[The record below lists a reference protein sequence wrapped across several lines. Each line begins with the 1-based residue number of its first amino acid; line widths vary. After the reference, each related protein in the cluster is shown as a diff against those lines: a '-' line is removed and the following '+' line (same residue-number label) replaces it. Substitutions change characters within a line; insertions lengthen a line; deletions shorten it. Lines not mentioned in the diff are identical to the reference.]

1 MGPSRAGPRS
11 QGRARRRPGHRQD
24 GGVTSFGRLADL
36 DDDDLRAAYA
46 PPRLPWLRL
55 NFVSTV
61 DGAAAGRDGT
71 SRSINNAADQRVFSA
86 LRDQAHVVIA
96 GAGTIRA
103 EGYRPNPKPLVVV
116 TRSGEIPPTLL
127 EGDTGRVYV
136 ATGSAAP
143 GLAGARSVL
152 GDRVLVL
159 GDDGPDLVALR
170 SALVD
175 LGFGNLLCEGGPHL
189 AADLLAAGAVDELC
203 WTIVPTL
210 VAGDGLRITVGDA
223 IDVPLRLHALLED
236 GGTLLGRWYVEES
249 PVHR

>member
-1 MGPSRAGPRS
+1 M
-11 QGRARRRPGHRQD
+11 
-24 GGVTSFGRLADL
+24 TSFGRLADL
-36 DDDDLRAAYA
+36 DDDALRAAYA

-61 DGAAAGRDGT
+61 DGAATGDDGT
-71 SRSINNAADQRVFSA
+71 SRSINNEADHRVFAA
-86 LRDQAHVVIA
+86 LREQADVVIA
-96 GAGTIRA
+96 GAGTIRG

-116 TRSGEIPPTLL
+116 TRSGQIPPTLL

-136 ATGSAAP
+136 ATGAAAP
-143 GLAGARSVL
+143 ALADARSVL

-159 GDDGPDLVALR
+159 GDKAPDPVALR

-189 AADLLAAGAVDELC
+189 ARDLLAAGVVDELC
-203 WTIVPTL
+203 CTLVPTL
-210 VAGDGLRITVGDA
+210 VAGDAPRITVGDA
-223 IDVPLRLHALLED
+223 VDVPLTLHSLLED
-236 GGTLLGRWYVEES
+236 SGTLLGRWLVRVA